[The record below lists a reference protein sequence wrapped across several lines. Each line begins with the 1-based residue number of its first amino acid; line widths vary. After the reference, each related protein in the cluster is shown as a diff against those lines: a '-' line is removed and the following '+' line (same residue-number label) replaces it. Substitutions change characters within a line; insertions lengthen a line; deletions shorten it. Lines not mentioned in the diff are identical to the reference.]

1 MTDEPVE
8 RSVRTSNERPFNVPV
23 IHRVAAIS
31 HIDFDERI
39 IRMIAVP
46 YGEQTVINEQGRS
59 FVEEFDPDAFK
70 GIETSKTRI
79 PIYRGHDPDKA
90 IGIAKSFDPTNRQG
104 LIAEAY
110 ISDTPLGEDT
120 LRLARDGVLGASVGA
135 AVRPSDVQRRTVSV
149 GGRTLP
155 LLRRMRAFLDHI
167 ALLPNPA
174 YLGATVLAVR
184 QGQAVP
190 AEESLLETPKL
201 DSVLALLGEDYWKS
215 TTRR

>member
-1 MTDEPVE
+1 MTVEPVE
-8 RSVRTSNERPFNVPV
+8 QPVRSSNERPFNVPV
-23 IHRVAAIS
+23 MHRVAAIS
-31 HIDFDERI
+31 HIDFNERI
-39 IRMIAVP
+39 IRMVAVP
-46 YGEQTVINEQGRS
+46 YGEQTVINEQGRT

-70 GIETSKTRI
+70 GIETSKTRV

-90 IGIAKSFDPTNRQG
+90 IGLVQSFDTKDRHG
-104 LIAEAY
+104 LVAEAY

-174 YLGATVLAVR
+174 YLGAQVLAVR
-184 QGQAVP
+184 QGQSP
-190 AEESLLETPKL
+190 AEEVLLETPKL

-215 TTRR
+215 ATRR